1 MIKKFMIIILFAF
14 FMISAVSASEIDEA
28 VFSDHAE
35 VKIQEFA
42 KVNQID
48 VGEEITVDDI
58 VEDDVVIGEDNHA
71 PTKYNQEYNDCII
84 NNPES
89 YNEIENNQYNYT
101 NIKALIVETWDNDT
115 NLDLHDSIVSVH
127 IFNDFL
133 DNFEVICCMKLDSSF
148 KIIHFSH
155 DLSNFKNEINKF
167 KVLTH
172 EDLIFYNNYY
182 NVLTSDVEKC
192 IISSSDKLHTKF
204 AFSIDNSVVGGADSF
219 IYNILNSNFSNF
231 NSFSLSFFQTF
242 SNFAIIFNTNYYE
255 YFFSE

>member
-1 MIKKFMIIILFAF
+1 MIIILFAF
-14 FMISAVSASEIDEA
+14 FMISAVSASEINETAINDL
-28 VFSDHAE
+28 AE
-35 VKIQEFA
+35 SQIHEFIE
-42 KVNQID
+42 VNQID
-48 VGEEITVDDI
+48 IGEEITIDDI
-58 VEDDVVIGEDNHA
+58 VEKDVVIGEENIA
-71 PTKYNQEYNDCII
+71 PMKSNYEYNDSYII
-84 NNPES
+84 NSHEN
-89 YNEIENNQYNYT
+89 YNEIENNQYNDT

-231 NSFSLSFFQTF
+231 NSFLLSFFQTF
-242 SNFAIIFNTNYYE
+242 SNFAIIFINTNYYE